1 MKMRVIKVDDNSFV
15 IQRKQDKEWVDVRIK
30 DNQQDAIN
38 IAQQILKREQVKKDD
53 ADQVVWSSE

>member
-1 MKMRVIKVDDNSFV
+1 MRVIKVDDNSFV